1 MGRRWPVADPA
12 SSAPLVVVDTTE
24 VSDSWIFRAIDKR
37 ENVMYIIGADTRT
50 NARRK
55 AHVLLRENY
64 LVEDP
69 IRKEDRR
76 WQV

>member
-1 MGRRWPVADPA
+1 MADPA
-12 SSAPLVVVDTTE
+12 NTAPLVVVDTTE
-24 VSDSWIFRAIDKR
+24 ASDSWIFRAIQK
-37 ENVMYIIGADTRT
+37 EEGVLYVIGADTRD

-76 WQV
+76 WKL